1 MSTIYFTKDHEW
13 LRLDGDVAT
22 VGITRHAADELGEL
36 VFVEA
41 KDEGTEVAQG
51 DAAGVVE
58 SVKAASDIYA
68 PVSGTVTGFN
78 GRLSDEPTLVGED
91 PEGEGWIFTLR
102 LSDAAQLD
110 ALLDEAAYKA
120 LLG

>member
-1 MSTIYFTKDHEW
+1 MTQIYFTKDHEW
-13 LRLDGDVAT
+13 LRLDGDIAT

-41 KDEGTEVAQG
+41 KDEGTDVAQG
-51 DAAGVVE
+51 DPAGVVE

-68 PVSGTVTGFN
+68 PLTGTVTGFN
-78 GRLSDEPTLVGED
+78 PRLTDEPSLVGED

-102 LSDAAQLD
+102 VADTSQLD

-120 LLG
+120 LVG